1 MNKFRVGVV
10 VVMAFAS
17 AAICLAIQRHSHARL
32 SEQSEK
38 MSQQSGELTQMSA
51 ENERLSNLI
60 SCVKSSQTLS
70 KEQLTELLGLR
81 NEVGQ
86 LRQSG
91 IVKAQLQ
98 ETNAQLRA
106 VEANAEKQ
114 LAEAQSAPNYWPK
127 DQLAYAGYS
136 DPESSMKSLL
146 AAMNSGDVNSWRQ
159 SCTPEAVAQLESE
172 WQKHGLSE
180 AQQKAEMKA
189 MADMLM
195 SSASG
200 FHILDQKMTS
210 PDEAIINLSFD
221 GEGTTRKFV
230 LRKVGNEWKFHDMI
244 LAGQQEPGP

>member
-1 MNKFRVGVV
+1 
-10 VVMAFAS
+10 
-17 AAICLAIQRHSHARL
+17 
-32 SEQSEK
+32 
-38 MSQQSGELTQMSA
+38 
-51 ENERLSNLI
+51 
-60 SCVKSSQTLS
+60 
-70 KEQLTELLGLR
+70 LLKLR
-81 NEVGQ
+81 NEAGQ

-106 VEANAEKQ
+106 VEAKAEKQ

-146 AAMNSGDVNSWRQ
+146 AAMNSGDVTSWRQ
-159 SCTPEAVAQLESE
+159 SCTPEAIAQLESE
-172 WQKHGLSE
+172 WKKHGLSE
-180 AQQKAEMKA
+180 AQQNAQLKA
-189 MADMLM
+189 MADNLM

-200 FHILDQKMTS
+200 FHILDQKMIS

-230 LRKVGNEWKFHDMI
+230 LRKVGTEWKFHDLI
-244 LAGQQEPGP
+244 LAGQPEPEPGP